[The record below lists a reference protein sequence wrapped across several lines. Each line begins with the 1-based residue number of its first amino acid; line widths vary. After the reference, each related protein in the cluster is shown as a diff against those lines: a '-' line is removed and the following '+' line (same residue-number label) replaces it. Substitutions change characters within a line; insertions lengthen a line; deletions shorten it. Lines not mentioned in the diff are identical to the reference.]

1 MERQSIVYTGSE
13 GLSALSICLRKHN
26 SVQYLSPPTKKPLVT
41 HFSSPLLFVPIE
53 TSTQHSSSSPP
64 ELQGSDPWLCPPRWS
79 VGCLHTRLSYWSTF
93 NPQDLRGWL
102 HFVGVQ

>member
-41 HFSSPLLFVPIE
+41 HFSSP
-53 TSTQHSSSSPP
+53 PP
-64 ELQGSDPWLCPPRWS
+64 LCSHRDLYTALILEPPRAP
-79 VGCLHTRLSYWSTF
+79 RL
-93 NPQDLRGWL
+93 
-102 HFVGVQ
+102 